1 MNTRSRSKARLA
13 WLSAALV
20 AITLSPALAAAQ
32 QYGRPDPAFG
42 ALSYFLSWA
51 AGTLALLGLA
61 AIAAWLVPHET
72 AERIYQTAANETRRT
87 LLMGVMVAVGIPL
100 TIFALTLTILGIPL
114 AIATAILSVPLSAAG
129 YVTSGWLLGRAL
141 SARRHSTHELRDR
154 IIWSM
159 VGVGALRLIA
169 LVPLM
174 DGLVGLVAST
184 VGIGA
189 LIATFDRAGRTHT
202 WRRATR
208 DEEEAP
214 RGTRVYDQAPAG
226 A

>member
-1 MNTRSRSKARLA
+1 MRSRSKACLA
-13 WLSAALV
+13 WLSAAIV
-20 AITLSPALAAAQ
+20 AITLSPTLAAAQ
-32 QYGRPDPAFG
+32 YERPDPAVG

-51 AGTLALLGLA
+51 AGTFALLGLA

-72 AERIYQTAANETRRT
+72 AERVYRTATYETRRT
-87 LLMGVMVAVGIPL
+87 LLMGLMVAVGIPL

-114 AIATAILSVPLSAAG
+114 AIATSILAVPLAAAG

-141 SARRHSTHELRDR
+141 SARRHSTRELRDR
-154 IIWSM
+154 VLWSLL
-159 VGVGALRLIA
+159 GVGALRLIA

-208 DEEEAP
+208 AAEEEDAP
-214 RGTRVYDQAPAG
+214 RGTRIYDQAPAG